1 LYKSGEWEPVVP
13 ASVLEIEK
21 QMNQMGVR
29 QSRDEDDVEQQEGVF
44 DEVEVYENI
53 PMIDDYDEL
62 ELDRMVMDE
71 VGEESNPRMEVDII
85 LRRHG

>member
-1 LYKSGEWEPVVP
+1 
-13 ASVLEIEK
+13 
-21 QMNQMGVR
+21 MNQMGVR